1 MGPIGSAVL
10 TFIGYKQTDRP
21 AKYIYNKIIV
31 SRRTLA
37 NDERKKLNEM
47 GHSQHVTSSTISL
60 LLARE
65 IDDIVNGVDDG

>member
-1 MGPIGSAVL
+1 
-10 TFIGYKQTDRP
+10 
-21 AKYIYNKIIV
+21 
-31 SRRTLA
+31 LA